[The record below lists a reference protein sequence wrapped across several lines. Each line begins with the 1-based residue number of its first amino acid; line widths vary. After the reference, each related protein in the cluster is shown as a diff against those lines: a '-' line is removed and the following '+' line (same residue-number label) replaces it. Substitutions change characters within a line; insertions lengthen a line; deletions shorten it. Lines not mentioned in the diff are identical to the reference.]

1 MEVVK
6 QTKECAYHINAN
18 NGSCLDDNILSK
30 ISKFAQINKNIKETD
45 PANIINK
52 LKNIYNC
59 STEVCVLNNSEVQ
72 DLLGE
77 SVIKMQLDNR
87 FKPEGP
93 YNSTDWFSNNNIDNV
108 LTQIE
113 KKYKSKKFLHIF
125 FQMRD
130 FEKHNSE
137 LANVDFVK
145 KYKEGV
151 RCFGVV
157 FNTDYSSGTGQH
169 WFAVFGDFSKEPFTL
184 EYFNSSGDDPLPEIT
199 AWLKKTKH
207 ALNKQLNK
215 TVNDVVVTK
224 LINQEDRHSCG
235 SYSIFY
241 IISRLEGVSYKYFN
255 KNKIGDDLMH
265 EFRKNLFRHNE

>member
-1 MEVVK
+1 
-6 QTKECAYHINAN
+6 
-18 NGSCLDDNILSK
+18 
-30 ISKFAQINKNIKETD
+30 
-45 PANIINK
+45 
-52 LKNIYNC
+52 
-59 STEVCVLNNSEVQ
+59 
-72 DLLGE
+72 
-77 SVIKMQLDNR
+77 
-87 FKPEGP
+87 
-93 YNSTDWFSNNNIDNV
+93 
-108 LTQIE
+108 
-113 KKYKSKKFLHIF
+113 
-125 FQMRD
+125 MRD